1 MIATKPARSRPR
13 PRPPAGTLLR
23 RWREARQLS
32 QLALSV
38 EAGVSPRHL
47 CFIETGRAQPS
58 RDMIHRL
65 ADVMNVPLRERNA
78 LLLSVGFAPAFPEA
92 GLDLAGADLAP
103 VRMALDAM
111 LGQHEPFPAV
121 VMGRHWDV
129 LRANHGASR
138 LFTFLLGARANE
150 PANVL
155 RLMFSADG
163 LRPYVTNWP
172 SVAEALI
179 RRVYREVVGGV
190 VDERT
195 RALLEEVLS
204 YPGVPKEWRRPS
216 VELPLLPVVPV
227 TFEKNGMRFNYFS
240 SVTTVGTPQD
250 VLLQEIRVEAFF
262 PFDDETRANARL
274 LVR

>member
-1 MIATKPARSRPR
+1 MIATKAARSR

-38 EAGVSPRHL
+38 EAGVSSRHL

-78 LLLSVGFAPAFPEA
+78 LLLSAGFAPAFPET
-92 GLDLAGADLAP
+92 GLDLAGAELAP

-111 LGQHEPFPAV
+111 LGQHDPFPAV

-129 LRANHGASR
+129 IRANGGASR
-138 LFTFLLGARANE
+138 LFGFLLGPRAHE

-155 RLMFSADG
+155 RLMFSPNG

-172 SVAEALI
+172 SAAEALI

-195 RALLEEVLS
+195 RALLDEVLH
-204 YPGVPKEWRRPS
+204 YPEVPKEWRRPS
-216 VELPLLPVVPV
+216 VEAPLLPVIPV
-227 TFEKNGMRFNYFS
+227 AFEKDGRRFNYFS
-240 SVTTVGTPQD
+240 AVTTLGTPQD
-250 VLLQEIRVEAFF
+250 VLLQEIRVESFF
-262 PFDDETRANARL
+262 PLDDETRANARVL
-274 LVR
+274 GQ